1 MFELVVGEFE
11 LAEKVADP
19 FGAAETGKKMGKGVN
34 AVDYFREVLL
44 VVEVGRFEYE
54 AL

>member
-19 FGAAETGKKMGKGVN
+19 FGAAETRKKMGEGVN

-44 VVEVGRFEYE
+44 VVEIGCFEYE

>member
-1 MFELVVGEFE
+1 MFELVVGELE
-11 LAEKVADP
+11 LAEKVANP
-19 FGAAETGKKMGKGVN
+19 LGAAETGKKMGEGVN